1 VTANT
6 RGAGAVRIVDTT
18 LRDGEQTAGIVFSGE
33 EKLEIARRLAAAGV
47 TQVEA
52 GVPAMG
58 GEEKEAIR
66 AIVKANLTASILGW
80 CRAVTA
86 DINAA
91 IDCGLDAV
99 CISISVSDLHI
110 QKKLKKDRAWVLDAA
125 ARAVNYAKSNGLY
138 VSANA
143 EDASRADM
151 DFLVKFTLHMKEA
164 GADRLRFCDTVGL
177 LGPFQT
183 LEKVRTLVVATGL
196 PVEIHP
202 HNDFGMATA
211 NALAGIRGGATYV
224 STTVNGLGER
234 AGNAAL
240 EEIVM
245 ALKYVE
251 GAALP
256 FDTSLLRGLSDY
268 VAKASGREVWVSK
281 PIVGRNVFFHE
292 AGVQAGG
299 VLQDPH
305 TYEAFSPAEIG
316 GQRQILI
323 GKHSSAK
330 TIQWKFREYGIELTN
345 EEARHI
351 LKNIR
356 SQSIR
361 MKRPLFDKELMYI
374 YYAQGGGAGR
384 ASVMPEGT

>member
-1 VTANT
+1 VTTESRPPDAF
-6 RGAGAVRIVDTT
+6 RIVDTT
-18 LRDGEQTAGIVFSGE
+18 LRDGEQTAGIVFSAE
-33 EKLEIARRLAAAGV
+33 EKLEIARMLAAAGV
-47 TQVEA
+47 YQIEA

-58 GEEKEAIR
+58 GEEKETIQ
-66 AIVKANLTASILGW
+66 AIVKADLRTSILGW

-91 IDCGLDAV
+91 IDCGVDAV
-99 CISISVSDLHI
+99 CVSISVSDLHI
-110 QKKLKKDRAWVLDAA
+110 QKKLKKERAWVLDTA

-138 VSANA
+138 VSSNA

-151 DFLVKFTLHMKEA
+151 DFLVKFMLTMKEA

-183 LEKVRTLVVATGL
+183 HDRIRTLVSATGL
-196 PVEIHP
+196 PVEIHT

-211 NALAGIRGGATYV
+211 NALAGLRGGAAFV

-240 EEIVM
+240 EEVVM

-251 GAALP
+251 GRSIH
-256 FDTSLLRGLSDY
+256 FDISRLRALSDY

-292 AGVQAGG
+292 SGVQAGG
-299 VLQDPH
+299 VIQDPH
-305 TYEAFSPAEIG
+305 TYEAFPPSEIG

-323 GKHSSAK
+323 GKHSSAR
-330 TIQWKFREYGIELTN
+330 TIQWKFREYGIALTL
-345 EEARHI
+345 EEARKI
-351 LKNIR
+351 LKDVRAQTIR
-356 SQSIR
+356 A
-361 MKRPLFDKELMYI
+361 KRPLFDKELMYI
-374 YYAQGGGAGR
+374 YYAMTEGPGR
-384 ASVMPEGT
+384 ASSSNGT